1 MSYEE
6 EKVHQ
11 TFTGNLCMYQKKK
24 KVVTSKYFPA
34 GFLYTKPAFSQ
45 PWNHLY
51 SPSNATIRTCI
62 VGFLFPFFVCF
73 FKLAE
78 LGNAYHIHTSL
89 ADHFHGLGRSKAQG
103 SVLQQYTSRCG
114 ACCVAFLYSWVDAEI
129 PPPFRAFIPEY
140 TKSPAY
146 YLFKGTRA
154 LKAKAELKTP
164 NRWVE
169 RIILSV
175 ALNNI

>member
-1 MSYEE
+1 MSYEEE

-11 TFTGNLCMYQKKK
+11 TFLQATCACIKKK
-24 KVVTSKYFPA
+24 KKKEVVTSKYFPA

-45 PWNHLY
+45 PWNHLH
-51 SPSNATIRTCI
+51 SPSNATMRICKGRFFCS
-62 VGFLFPFFVCF
+62 LFFCVCVF

-89 ADHFHGLGRSKAQG
+89 ADHFHGLGRRKAQG
-103 SVLQQYTSRCG
+103 SILQQYTSRCG
-114 ACCVAFLYSWVDAEI
+114 ACCIAFLYSRVDAEI

-164 NRWVE
+164 NR
-169 RIILSV
+169 
-175 ALNNI
+175 